1 MSMPSIDVTLAVGPD
16 SALEAQAIRSG
27 LEVFNVRVITYWIGR
42 PNDLIKLITEN
53 ESDYL
58 ILSFHGV
65 EGELVMP
72 ELGEMVYEDNEPKKN
87 FGATEILEYGRLN
100 KQLVIGNGC
109 TLGDPELANAFLKI
123 GCRAYI
129 GPKDCIDGDASFYF
143 IIRFFYELLSNQR
156 SEKEAYELAKSTD
169 QETCLYEWYSS
180 EIKGK

>member
-1 MSMPSIDVTLAVGPD
+1 
-16 SALEAQAIRSG
+16 
-27 LEVFNVRVITYWIGR
+27 
-42 PNDLIKLITEN
+42 
-53 ESDYL
+53 
-58 ILSFHGV
+58 
-65 EGELVMP
+65 
-72 ELGEMVYEDNEPKKN
+72 
-87 FGATEILEYGRLN
+87 
-100 KQLVIGNGC
+100 LVIGNGC

-129 GPKDCIDGDASFYF
+129 GPKDYIDGDATFYF